1 MKNKYE
7 NQRVP
12 LYFWKKVEDLVRQ
25 YKSDLRE
32 EEFVAIMADVKK
44 DFKIRDGVSTE
55 ETDMQ
60 FLNKVESRIRT
71 IVATREKEES
81 D

>member
-44 DFKIRDGVSTE
+44 DFKIREGTTVE

-60 FLNKVESRIRT
+60 FLNKVDARIRE
-71 IVATREKEES
+71 ILNDRYGEE